1 MRIPKS
7 VISIL
12 VVLGVFVFSSQAFSV
27 TPQPETEKTK
37 QGIRGAEDAAALLA
51 TKRTD
56 TQNRFGVR
64 IAGTYIVTRQP
75 DDGPSRIL
83 TIFADGNLA
92 SIQSVQFG
100 GESLGGDWFSNQ
112 HGTWER
118 VGKHESEATVL
129 NLAYEPLTGEFLG
142 TAIAHYN
149 LQFDNMFQ
157 TVTGKVT
164 GKIFS
169 PGVDPLNPGETKPI
183 AEFSDAFQAQR
194 VTVGN

>member
-27 TPQPETEKTK
+27 TPEPETEKTK
-37 QGIRGAEDAAALLA
+37 QDIRGAEDTAALLA

-100 GESLGGDWFSNQ
+100 GEALGGDWFSNQ
-112 HGTWER
+112 HGPWER
-118 VGKHESEATVL
+118 IGKHEIEATVL
-129 NLAYEPLTGEFLG
+129 NLSYEPLTGKFLG

-149 LQFDNMFQ
+149 LQFDNTFQ

-194 VTVGN
+194 VTVSK